1 MVDILT
7 GNHGHLAVDSVAQD
21 FKLALGLVL
30 TLNLLMMGLAVPDR
44 VKKLKIANM
53 LSPAQV

>member
-7 GNHGHLAVDSVAQD
+7 GNHGQFAVDSVAQD

-30 TLNLLMMGLAVPDR
+30 ILNLLTMGLAAPDP

-53 LSPAQV
+53 LNRAQV

>member
-1 MVDILT
+1 M
-7 GNHGHLAVDSVAQD
+7 DSVAPD